1 MSKFVINET
10 LLSTLSITKNKR
22 FAVDSEGNTGL
33 ATLGNI
39 KKYRYKLI
47 QDVQISDWN
56 TDGVKNVQVLEH
68 IINALTAMNK
78 IDGY

>member
-39 KKYRYKLI
+39 KKHRYKLI
-47 QDVQISDWN
+47 QDVQISD
-56 TDGVKNVQVLEH
+56 
-68 IINALTAMNK
+68 
-78 IDGY
+78 